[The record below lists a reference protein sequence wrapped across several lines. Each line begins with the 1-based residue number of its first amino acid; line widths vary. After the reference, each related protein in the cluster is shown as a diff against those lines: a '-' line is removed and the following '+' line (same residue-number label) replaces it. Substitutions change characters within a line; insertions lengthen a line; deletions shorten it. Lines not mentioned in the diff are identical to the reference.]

1 MSEERDRHLLSQAF
15 PPPANALNR
24 FDVSEIIAE
33 RSAAQRQLARGS
45 RCPVLAEYVAQ
56 LSAAIKRAI
65 AARLEA

>member
-45 RCPVLAEYVAQ
+45 RCAVLAEYVAQ
-56 LSAAIKRAI
+56 LSRAI